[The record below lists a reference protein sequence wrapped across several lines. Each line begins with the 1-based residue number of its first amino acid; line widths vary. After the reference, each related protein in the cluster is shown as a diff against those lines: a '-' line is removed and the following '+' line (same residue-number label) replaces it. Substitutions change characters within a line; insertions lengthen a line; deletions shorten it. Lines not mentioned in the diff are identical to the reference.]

1 MNESMIEIIV
11 AILVL
16 IGVALA
22 LISAFGLIR
31 LPDVYTRSHAATKS
45 ATLGVL
51 VTIIGAFLFF
61 GLSEGVY
68 SVRLILGIIFVFLTA
83 PVAGHLICR
92 AAYRS
97 GVSLSKES
105 VQDDLEPILG
115 NEEERRAK
123 NKERHHRS
131 S

>member
-1 MNESMIEIIV
+1 MIEIIV

>member
-1 MNESMIEIIV
+1 MIEIIV

-123 NKERHHRS
+123 K
-131 S
+131 